1 MSTQNSTAVRVYL
14 ARVRTALADLPS
26 AEVEEILEDVRPH
39 LLEIEAELG
48 QGARVEQMIE
58 RLGTPENYAAELR
71 VAGDYPPAASTEAP
85 KTVVIKEQAK
95 RIMPRLALWGL
106 IAASAGLGLVGITVA
121 NNLRAEALVSLV
133 LILPVLGFGVWY
145 LTTKGTAGI
154 AELPEVRSLRA
165 SLKKQDPEGLP
176 KVLNYFRN
184 LSPAWWLVC
193 AAALILFG
201 LMLVRRGNDGIAA
214 LPLLVVAAVA
224 IVWGGRKVTADKRWL
239 WLTLPVSLFVV
250 GGAFGFVG
258 YVFDSVDHRY
268 QSYNTYPASSRNSD
282 GSDSLYYGNQSIEN
296 IYAFDAE
303 GKPLNEIYLYD
314 EDGRPITLSRQGCD
328 KSANY
333 PMKIG
338 ADNRFPRPKIEQGI
352 TDNNGN
358 FNGYNGYKNACRE
371 VYGVPF
377 SVAIPKAPATTSA
390 TPTPSPSPS
399 SSAIPTPASPT
410 PTK

>member
-26 AEVEEILEDVRPH
+26 NEVEEILEDVRPH

-48 QGARVEQMIE
+48 AGARVEAMIE

-71 VAGDYPPAASTEAP
+71 AAGDYPPAASTDAP
-85 KTVVIKEQAK
+85 KTVVIKEQSK
-95 RIMPRLALWGL
+95 RFVPRLALWGL
-106 IAASAGLGLVGITVA
+106 IAGSLALGLVGITVA
-121 NNLRAEALVSLV
+121 NSLRAEALISLV
-133 LILPVLGFGVWY
+133 LIGPVLAFGVWY
-145 LTTKGTAGI
+145 LTSKGTAGI
-154 AELPEVRSLRA
+154 ADLPEVRSLRA

-176 KVLNYFRN
+176 KVLNYFRS

-193 AAALILFG
+193 AAALVLFG
-201 LMLVRRGNDGIAA
+201 LMLVRRGSDGVAA

-224 IVWGGRKVTADKRWL
+224 VVWGGRKVPADKRWL
-239 WLTLPVSLFVV
+239 WLTLPVSLFVL
-250 GGAFGFVG
+250 GGVFGFVG
-258 YVFDSVDHRY
+258 YVFDSVDNRY
-268 QSYNTYPASSRNSD
+268 QNYNTYQASSRNAD
-282 GSDSLYYGNQSIEN
+282 GSDTLYYGNQSISN

-303 GKPLNEIYLYD
+303 GKPLTEIYLYD
-314 EDGRPITLSRQGCD
+314 EDGRPITLTRQGCE
-328 KSANY
+328 KSAGY

-358 FNGYNGYKNACRE
+358 FNGYNAYKNACRE

-377 SVAIPKAPATTSA
+377 SVAIPKAPAVSSVP
-390 TPTPSPSPS
+390 PTPSPSPS
-399 SSAIPTPASPT
+399 PSPTPASPT